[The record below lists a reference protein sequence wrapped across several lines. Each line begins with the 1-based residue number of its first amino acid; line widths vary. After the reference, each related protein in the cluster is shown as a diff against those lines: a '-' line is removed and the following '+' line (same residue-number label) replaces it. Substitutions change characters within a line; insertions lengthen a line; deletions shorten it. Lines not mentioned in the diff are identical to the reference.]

1 MLYLSHA
8 PLSHAN
14 ARALAVSFFGL
25 CYLFVTALN
34 TFWAG
39 MGEGVWWL
47 ASGLAPIVYVGTL
60 AGLRLSR
67 YLTQGAFRAAVLG
80 LLVLSG
86 AGAILSAL

>member
-1 MLYLSHA
+1 LPHG
-8 PLSHAN
+8 N
-14 ARALAVSFFGL
+14 ARALAVAFFGL

-39 MGEGVWWL
+39 MGDGVWWL
-47 ASGLAPIVYVGTL
+47 ALALAPVVYVGTR

-67 YLTQGAFRAAVLG
+67 YLTQGGFRVAVLV

-86 AGAILSAL
+86 LGAILSAI